1 MRSLE
6 MTAPWQE
13 EDEDVEVEDME
24 SRKHSNDGRDD
35 LTESSSD
42 EAIERKRRKHGGKF
56 QQNNFVFYNI
66 IFVFLSYNF
75 CCINSYMLNYYND
88 LLKQKYYNKYDD
100 TKT

>member
-24 SRKHSNDGRDD
+24 TRKHSNDGRDD

-42 EAIERKRRKHGGKF
+42 EAIGRKRRKHGG
-56 QQNNFVFYNI
+56 NCFVFSYI
-66 IFVFLSYNF
+66 LTIRYSFIFGL
-75 CCINSYMLNYYND
+75 
-88 LLKQKYYNKYDD
+88 
-100 TKT
+100 

>member
-35 LTESSSD
+35 LSESSSD
-42 EAIERKRRKHGGKF
+42 EATGRKRRKNGGK
-56 QQNNFVFYNI
+56 
-66 IFVFLSYNF
+66 
-75 CCINSYMLNYYND
+75 
-88 LLKQKYYNKYDD
+88 
-100 TKT
+100 